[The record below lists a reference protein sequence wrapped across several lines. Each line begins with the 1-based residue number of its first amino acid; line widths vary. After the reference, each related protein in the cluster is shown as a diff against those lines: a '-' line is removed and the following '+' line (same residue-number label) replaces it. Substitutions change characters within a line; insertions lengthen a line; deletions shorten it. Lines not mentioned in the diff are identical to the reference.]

1 MTGDRRGAG
10 GVAAPGFT
18 TTGVVTAGVFVF
30 LYAPVAVLLVYSF
43 SGASRAHLW
52 GGFSTRWYEAL
63 ATDPDVHRT
72 AGNSF
77 AIAGAVAVLATCL
90 GTVLALDLHRRA
102 RTRPV
107 RALDTATMVPIL
119 VPDLVQG
126 ISLLLAF
133 TTFFA
138 LCRSALGTAPAL
150 GRWTV
155 VLAHTAFATSY
166 VAVLVRTR
174 LRTIPR
180 SLEEA
185 AMDLG
190 ATPAQAFRRVTL
202 PLVAPAVIGGAV
214 LAFTLSL
221 DEYVITFFTSGP
233 GSDTLP
239 VWIASTVRR
248 AQATPVVNVVSALL
262 VVGSFV
268 LVSLSAFVQRR
279 RP

>member
-1 MTGDRRGAG
+1 
-10 GVAAPGFT
+10 
-18 TTGVVTAGVFVF
+18 
-30 LYAPVAVLLVYSF
+30 
-43 SGASRAHLW
+43 
-52 GGFSTRWYEAL
+52 
-63 ATDPDVHRT
+63 
-72 AGNSF
+72 
-77 AIAGAVAVLATCL
+77 
-90 GTVLALDLHRRA
+90 
-102 RTRPV
+102 
-107 RALDTATMVPIL
+107 
-119 VPDLVQG
+119 
-126 ISLLLAF
+126 
-133 TTFFA
+133 
-138 LCRSALGTAPAL
+138 
-150 GRWTV
+150 
-155 VLAHTAFATSY
+155 
-166 VAVLVRTR
+166 
-174 LRTIPR
+174 
-180 SLEEA
+180 
-185 AMDLG
+185 MDLG